1 MYGVKQLLNQLKI
14 GSRLERKRRAGTIMV
29 IRGKA
34 FLKRRTSYNL
44 ALRKTAD
51 IRLFAKEVG
60 FSILRKSS
68 KLSDALALD
77 GTVAPVERPK
87 AWTRLYIKSRGE
99 WVSREFERDMLK
111 GIKVELAAHN
121 QSGQ

>member
-1 MYGVKQLLNQLKI
+1 MKQLLNQLKI

-68 KLSDALALD
+68 KLSDALAIV
-77 GTVAPVERPK
+77 GTIAPVERPK

>member
-60 FSILRKSS
+60 FRYFGR
-68 KLSDALALD
+68 AANY
-77 GTVAPVERPK
+77 R
-87 AWTRLYIKSRGE
+87 
-99 WVSREFERDMLK
+99 ML
-111 GIKVELAAHN
+111 
-121 QSGQ
+121 